1 MAHCPILSFF
11 FFFFFFF
18 FEFCRFCFQSISWIC
33 PLLLVFTA
41 AVVLSLLFLSG
52 PARIVIA
59 VVDAI
64 LALLLIWVLCC
75 TYYTLGETALLLQ
88 CGPLHE
94 EYPYEELKTVV
105 RTRGYG
111 FVMALAFDRLE
122 LNHGLNPERG
132 RIVLSPEREDEFLEE
147 LARRCPEIQ
156 IK

>member
-1 MAHCPILSFF
+1 MKYGRERKSLQYRSAKSPGMMALFAL
-11 FFFFFFF
+11 
-18 FEFCRFCFQSISWIC
+18 
-33 PLLLVFTA
+33 LLLVFTA

-64 LALLLIWVLCC
+64 LALLLVWVLCC

-147 LARRCPEIQ
+147 LARRCPDIQ